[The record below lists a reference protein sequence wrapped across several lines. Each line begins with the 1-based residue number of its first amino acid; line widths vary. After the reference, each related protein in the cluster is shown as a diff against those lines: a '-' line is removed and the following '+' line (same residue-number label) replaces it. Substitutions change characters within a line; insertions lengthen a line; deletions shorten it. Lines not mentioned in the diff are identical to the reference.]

1 MQRPLKAFLST
12 TTRILSRGTLRK
24 EIRKTCLSNSSRLE
38 FSTSSSS
45 RAKRVSRI
53 PKKDVV
59 ELTPAAADRIKA
71 LIERKKN
78 QDSNISGLRLG
89 VRTRGCNGMSFVMD
103 YQEEGKEGKFD
114 EKISAYGVDVYI
126 DSKAVFYIVG
136 TKMDWVEDDIRAEF
150 TFENPNAKG
159 TCGCGESFNV

>member
-1 MQRPLKAFLST
+1 
-12 TTRILSRGTLRK
+12 
-24 EIRKTCLSNSSRLE
+24 
-38 FSTSSSS
+38 
-45 RAKRVSRI
+45 
-53 PKKDVV
+53 V

>member
-1 MQRPLKAFLST
+1 MQRPFKAFLSA
-12 TTRILSRGTLRK
+12 TTRILSRSK
-24 EIRKTCLSNSSRLE
+24 EPRIARLTNSSRRK
-38 FSTSSSS
+38 FSTSTSS

-71 LIERKKN
+71 LIERKKH
-78 QDSNISGLRLG
+78 QDSKISGLRLG

-103 YQEEGKEGKFD
+103 YQQEGKEGKFD
-114 EKISAYGVDVYI
+114 EKISAHGVDVYI
-126 DSKAVFYIVG
+126 DSKAVFYIIG
-136 TKMDWVEDDIRAEF
+136 TKMDWIEDDIRAEF

>member
-1 MQRPLKAFLST
+1 
-12 TTRILSRGTLRK
+12 
-24 EIRKTCLSNSSRLE
+24 
-38 FSTSSSS
+38 
-45 RAKRVSRI
+45 
-53 PKKDVV
+53 V
-59 ELTPAAADRIKA
+59 ELTPAAADRVKS
-71 LIERKKN
+71 LIERKKL

-114 EKISAYGVDVYI
+114 EKVSMHGVNVFI